1 MEYKTEIWKK
11 QSEKGTTYFN
21 GKIKIGEQEYRI
33 TLFKNNKQ
41 NEKQPDFNII
51 IRENKQ
57 KNENTVQNKEDNT
70 NVFEEFGKM
79 INIDDEL
86 LD

>member
-1 MEYKTEIWKK
+1 MEYKTGLWKK

-21 GKIKIGEQEYRI
+21 GKIKIENKEYRI

-51 IRENKQ
+51 IRENEK
-57 KNENTVQNKEDNT
+57 KKASSSDY
-70 NVFEEFGKM
+70 EEFGKM
-79 INIDDEL
+79 LNIDDEL